1 MLTIENADLRVVIDP
16 KGAELLSV
24 FHKQH
29 GLEYLWNGDPVFW
42 GKHSPILFPIVG
54 TLKEGLFRYQGR
66 SYTLGRHGFGRDS
79 LFEMETQDA
88 ESICF
93 LLRSSPASKLNF
105 PFDFECRIS
114 YQLSEQTLKTGY
126 SVRNP
131 ATAGID
137 SSEDL
142 YFSIGGHPA
151 FACPLV
157 PGTDYADYW
166 LGFEK
171 KETAPR
177 WPISKDGLIEEQPQ
191 PLLKD
196 SDRLPLSKDLF
207 VSDALVFKHLASAA
221 VTLRSAKTA
230 HGLRMDFPGFPFLGL
245 WAAKN
250 ADFVCIE
257 PWCGIADSVG
267 SDQQLTQKEGIIRLA
282 PGEQFDR
289 AWTLTV
295 F

>member
-1 MLTIENADLRVVIDP
+1 MLTIDNADLRVAIDP

-29 GLEYLWNGDPVFW
+29 RLEYLWNGDPAFW

-54 TLKEGLFRYQGR
+54 TLKEGVFHYQGR
-66 SYTLGRHGFGRDS
+66 SYSMGRHGFGRDS
-79 LFEMETQDA
+79 LFEVERQNADA
-88 ESICF
+88 IGF
-93 LLRSSPASKLNF
+93 LLRSSPVTRLNF
-105 PFDFECRIS
+105 PFDFELRIT
-114 YQLSEQTLKTGY
+114 YQLSDQTLKTIY

-131 ATAGID
+131 ATAAND
-137 SSEDL
+137 AAEDL

-157 PGTDYADYW
+157 PGTVYEDYW
-166 LGFEK
+166 LAFEK

-177 WPISKDGLIEEQPQ
+177 WPISKDGLIEKQPQ

-196 SDRLPLSKDLF
+196 SDRLPLSKGLF
-207 VSDALVFKHLASAA
+207 ASDALVFKHLASAA
-221 VTLRSAKTA
+221 MTLRSEKTP
-230 HGLRMDFPGFPFLGL
+230 HGLRMDFPRFPFLGL

>member
-1 MLTIENADLRVVIDP
+1 MSTIENQQLRVVIDP
-16 KGAELLSV
+16 KGAELQSV

-29 GLEYLWNGDPVFW
+29 ELEYLWNGDPAYW

-54 TLKEGLFRYQGR
+54 TLKGGIFHYLGKTY
-66 SYTLGRHGFGRDS
+66 SLGRHGFGRDS
-79 LFEMETQDA
+79 LFEVEIQDA
-88 ESICF
+88 GAIGF
-93 LLRSSPASKLNF
+93 LLCSSPSTRLNF
-105 PFDFECRIS
+105 PFDFELRIT
-114 YQLSEQTLKTGY
+114 YQLSDQTLKTAY

-131 ATAGID
+131 ATAGDD
-137 SSEDL
+137 STEDL

-157 PGTDYADYW
+157 PGTAYEDYW

-177 WPISKDGLIEEQPQ
+177 WPISKDGLIEKQPQ

-207 VSDALVFKHLASAA
+207 ASDALVFKHLASSAI
-221 VTLRSAKTA
+221 TLRSAKTPR
-230 HGLRMDFPGFPFLGL
+230 GLRMDFPGFPFLGL

-257 PWCGIADSVG
+257 PWCGIADGVG

-282 PGEQFDR
+282 QGEQFDR